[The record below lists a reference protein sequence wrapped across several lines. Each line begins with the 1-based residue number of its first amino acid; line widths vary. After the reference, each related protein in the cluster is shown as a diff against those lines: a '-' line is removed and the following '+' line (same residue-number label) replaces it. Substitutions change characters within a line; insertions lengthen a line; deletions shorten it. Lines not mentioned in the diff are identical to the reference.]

1 MPPPGAVPGGG
12 ADVRHDVRVDADP
25 AAPTVPLSL
34 RADCTR
40 CAGLC
45 CVVPAFVASSD
56 FAFTKPAAT
65 PCLHL
70 QPDARCG
77 IHAQLRERGFPG
89 CTVYD
94 CFGAG
99 QDVVQLTYGGRDW
112 RSDPTVADEMF
123 AVFPVARHL
132 HELLF
137 YLTAALALP
146 GAAPVHAE
154 LARHLAETE
163 RLARSD
169 APALR
174 VLDVGPHRD
183 AVAATLRRASALV
196 RSAAGPRTPDHRGA
210 HLLGAD
216 LRRADLRGATL
227 AGALLL
233 GADLRGADLR
243 LADLVGADLRGADLA
258 GADLTDTLFLTQSQV
273 NAARG
278 DAATRLPAGLE
289 RPAHWSAERLPVPP
303 RAPAG
308 RSRRAPR

>member
-1 MPPPGAVPGGG
+1 M
-12 ADVRHDVRVDADP
+12 DADP
-25 AAPTVPLSL
+25 AAAAPPLSL
-34 RADCTR
+34 RADCAR

-77 IHAQLRERGFPG
+77 IHARLRESGFPG

-99 QDVVQLTYGGRDW
+99 QDLVQLTYGGRDW
-112 RSDPTVADEMF
+112 RADPAVAEEMF
-123 AVFPVARHL
+123 AVFPVARQL

-154 LARHLAETE
+154 LTHRLAETE
-163 RLARSD
+163 RLVRSA

-174 VLDVGPHRD
+174 ALDVGPHRD

-196 RSAAGPRTPDHRGA
+196 RSAAGTRTADHRGA
-210 HLLGAD
+210 QLLGAD
-216 LRRADLRGATL
+216 LRRADLRGATF
-227 AGALLL
+227 AGALLV

-258 GADLTDTLFLTQSQV
+258 GADLTETLFLTQSQV

-303 RAPAG
+303 RAQAR